1 MKTVTWN
8 YEYDGLNIHARRS
21 MSLLTLKELYVIT
34 INGEVV
40 TEKPLSSIR
49 EMTRIAVGYQGAD
62 LEFRFSGTY
71 RALKL
76 CLQVFRNGQQIC
88 GDNSPMFFDCDKE
101 NRKIEKG
108 LFKFL
113 IKHGVLKLGVPFALI
128 MTVINWPKSAD
139 VMDQG
144 IAFII
149 MMITFGLPLG
159 VLEWWY
165 KKNSL
170 KVYR

>member
-49 EMTRIAVGYQGAD
+49 EMTRIAVAYQGAD